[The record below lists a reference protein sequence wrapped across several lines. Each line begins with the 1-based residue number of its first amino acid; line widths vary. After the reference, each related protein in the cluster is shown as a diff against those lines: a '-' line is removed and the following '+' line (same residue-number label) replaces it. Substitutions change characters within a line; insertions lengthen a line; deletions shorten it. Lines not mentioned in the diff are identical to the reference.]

1 MPTITRDM
9 SKGQLVALAFGQD
22 AVAASQTDVQ
32 RPVAM
37 AEASMAVTGYVAP
50 WAGRVVAVAASLSA
64 AATAGTLTVGATFGG
79 TEDADTT
86 MTIAT
91 ETEKSV
97 RVLRTKA
104 AFAAGAVIGCEI
116 TSSASWAGTTA
127 DLAAQV
133 YVVYDVEGI

>member
-32 RPVAM
+32 LPVAM

-116 TSSASWAGTTA
+116 TSSASWDGTTA

>member
-32 RPVAM
+32 LPVAM
-37 AEASMAVTGYVAP
+37 AEASMVVAGYVAP

-86 MTIAT
+86 MTITT

-97 RVLRTKA
+97 RVLRTA
-104 AFAAGAVIGCEI
+104 AEFAAGAVIGCEI
-116 TSSASWAGTTA
+116 TSSGTWDGTTA
-127 DLAAQV
+127 DLAAQI